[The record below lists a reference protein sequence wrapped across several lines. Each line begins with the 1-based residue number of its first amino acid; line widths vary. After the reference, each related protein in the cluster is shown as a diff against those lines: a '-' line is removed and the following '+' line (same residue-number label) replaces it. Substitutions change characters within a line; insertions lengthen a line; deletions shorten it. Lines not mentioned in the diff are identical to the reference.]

1 MAITGTHAR
10 RGLVLRKSPLAVPTI
25 YPPDEL
31 KDARILIVDDEESVT
46 GPLERMI
53 RSAGYRDVRVHRDAN
68 TAVQA
73 FRDAPPDIL
82 FLDVHM
88 PVRSGLDIL
97 SELSAEIPDGSG
109 VRIVVITGDPDP
121 AVQEHALAH
130 GACDFL
136 VKPFESI
143 IVLLRLRNHLQGLRV
158 EQELRAQKESLEE
171 RVTERTRALAEAQV
185 EILRRLA
192 LAAEYRDDVTGHHA
206 ERVGVLSALIADA
219 LGLDSDLVRLIRR
232 AAPLHD
238 VGKIGIPDAILMKPG
253 PLSAA
258 EFEVM
263 KSHTTIGGRIL
274 SGSRFE
280 VLQVARTIALS
291 HHERW
296 DGEGYTPGLAGE
308 AIPLVGRI
316 VSVADVFDSLCHER
330 PYKAARPAPES
341 IEVVARGAGTAFD
354 PEVVEAFLTVASR
367 HALIDVDM
375 LISSADEL
383 GPGTA
388 SPVDSPHVGDLTATE
403 TLAKLARLGTV
414 AVRG

>member
-1 MAITGTHAR
+1 MP
-10 RGLVLRKSPLAVPTI
+10 SI
-25 YPPDEL
+25 YPPEEL
-31 KDARILIVDDEESVT
+31 KRARILIIDDEETVT

-53 RSAGYRDVRVHRDAN
+53 RSAGYVDVRVHRDAE

-73 FRDAPPDIL
+73 FRDARPDL
-82 FLDVHM
+82 VFLDVHM
-88 PVRSGLDIL
+88 PVRNGLDIL
-97 SELSAEIPDGSG
+97 TELSKEISKEAG

-130 GACDFL
+130 GATDFL
-136 VKPFESI
+136 AKPFESI
-143 IVLLRLRNHLQGLRV
+143 IVLLRLRNHLQSLHAER
-158 EQELRAQKESLEE
+158 ELRREKGSLEE
-171 RVTERTRALAEAQV
+171 RVVQRTRALAEAQV

-219 LGLDSDLVRLIRR
+219 MGLDADLVRLIRR

-253 PLSAA
+253 PLSSA

-263 KSHTTIGGRIL
+263 KTHTTIGGRIL

-296 DGEGYTPGLAGE
+296 D
-308 AIPLVGRI
+308 
-316 VSVADVFDSLCHER
+316 
-330 PYKAARPAPES
+330 
-341 IEVVARGAGTAFD
+341 
-354 PEVVEAFLTVASR
+354 
-367 HALIDVDM
+367 
-375 LISSADEL
+375 
-383 GPGTA
+383 
-388 SPVDSPHVGDLTATE
+388 
-403 TLAKLARLGTV
+403 
-414 AVRG
+414 

>member
-1 MAITGTHAR
+1 M
-10 RGLVLRKSPLAVPTI
+10 PTI
-25 YPPDEL
+25 HPPEEL
-31 KDARILIVDDEESVT
+31 ESARILIIDDEEAVT

-53 RSAGYRDVRVHRDAN
+53 RSAGYVDVRVHRDAN

-73 FRDAPPDIL
+73 FRDAQPDL
-82 FLDVHM
+82 VFLDVHM

-97 SELSAEIPDGSG
+97 TELSREIPEGVG
-109 VRIVVITGDPDP
+109 VRIVVITGDPNP

-130 GACDFL
+130 GATDFL
-136 VKPFESI
+136 TKPFESI
-143 IVLLRLRNHLQGLRV
+143 IVLLRLRNHLQSLHV
-158 EQELRAQKESLEE
+158 ERELRREKGSLEE
-171 RVTERTRALAEAQV
+171 RVEQRTRALAEAQV

-219 LGLDSDLVRLIRR
+219 MGLDSDLVRLIRR

-253 PLSAA
+253 PLSSA

-263 KSHTTIGGRIL
+263 KTHTTIGGRIL

-296 DGEGYTPGLAGE
+296 DGEGYTPGLDSDS
-308 AIPLVGRI
+308 IPLVGRI
-316 VSVADVFDSLCHER
+316 VAVADVFDSLCHER
-330 PYKAARPAPES
+330 PYKAARPPREAV
-341 IEVVARGAGTAFD
+341 EVIARASGTAFD
-354 PEVVEAFLTVASR
+354 PAVVEAFLNVASR

-375 LISSADEL
+375 LISSAEEL

-388 SPVDSPHVGDLTATE
+388 SPVEAPHVGDLTARE
-403 TLAKLARLGTV
+403 TLAKLVRLGTV
-414 AVRG
+414 IAQG

>member
-1 MAITGTHAR
+1 MP
-10 RGLVLRKSPLAVPTI
+10 SI
-25 YPPDEL
+25 YPPEEL
-31 KDARILIVDDEESVT
+31 KRARILIIDDEETVT

-53 RSAGYRDVRVHRDAN
+53 RSAGYVDVRVHRDAE

-73 FRDAPPDIL
+73 FRDARPDL
-82 FLDVHM
+82 VFLDVHM
-88 PVRSGLDIL
+88 PVRNGLDIL
-97 SELSAEIPDGSG
+97 TELSKEISKEAG

-130 GACDFL
+130 GATDFL
-136 VKPFESI
+136 AKPFESI
-143 IVLLRLRNHLQGLRV
+143 IVLLRLRNHLQSLHAER
-158 EQELRAQKESLEE
+158 ELRREKGSLEE
-171 RVTERTRALAEAQV
+171 RVVQRTRALAEAQV

-219 LGLDSDLVRLIRR
+219 MGLDADLVRLIRR

-253 PLSAA
+253 PLSSA

-263 KSHTTIGGRIL
+263 KTHTTIGGRIL

-296 DGEGYTPGLAGE
+296 DGDGYTPGLDGDS
-308 AIPLVGRI
+308 IPLVGRI
-316 VSVADVFDSLCHER
+316 VAVADVFDSLCHER
-330 PYKAARPAPES
+330 PYKAARPAREAV
-341 IEVVARGAGTAFD
+341 EVITLASGTAFD
-354 PEVVEAFLTVASR
+354 PAVVEAFLTVASR

-375 LISSADEL
+375 LISSAEEL

-388 SPVDSPHVGDLTATE
+388 SPVESPHVGDLTARE
-403 TLAKLARLGTV
+403 TLAKLVRLGTV
-414 AVRG
+414 IAQS